1 MTSFWLELR
10 LAARKL
16 TRRPGFSLAVILL
29 IALGV
34 GAGSAVFT
42 VVQRLLLTPP
52 AMVQSPES
60 LVRLAPAEQGTN
72 GAAAYPD
79 YEYYRDNARVFSD
92 LFAYD
97 GTATT
102 LQVRLGSNASD
113 ADARFV
119 TGNFFRGLGVVAA
132 YGRALTPDDD
142 REQADNAAV
151 ISTSLQ
157 ERLFTSAQAALGQS
171 ITLNGH
177 AFTIV
182 GIAPRAFLGAA
193 HDDVPVDVWLP
204 MWKRPLVTGR
214 PRLDMVRTPDYIHSF
229 MVVMA
234 RLRTGVTI
242 EQAQANASVLG
253 RQLEQMHETA
263 DGAEVTLTGD
273 FGLSPSRRTSITLLS
288 KLIGGLAII
297 VMIIVCANL
306 ANLMLARAVSR
317 QAEST
322 VKLALGAS
330 RQRLMQEFAL
340 ETMVLALIGGALG
353 LLMAFWGA
361 RGLAAFLPFRLASPP
376 APDLRVF
383 GFAFAVALVSA
394 FLCAIAPAL
403 LATRRSAAHMTGARV
418 TGGGAAVRT
427 ALVMTQVA
435 LCFLLLT
442 GAALFVRTLNRV
454 HDLELGFNPRGV
466 LAVSLDLRSHGYDSI
481 SAPLAFERM
490 VQRLSALPGV
500 RSVALGSV
508 VPLSGG
514 RRTSSTQIEG
524 RPVLEGV
531 RTPVFD
537 NNVVSPGYF
546 ALMQT
551 RLVRG
556 REFTVADNLAAPRVV
571 VVNETFA
578 NRYWPGQDPIGKR
591 IGSPQEWREVVGVVA
606 DTRTTNVTVAPV
618 PMFYRPFAQ
627 AFFPRMQI
635 YVRTSG
641 DAMQQVP
648 AVRRAIADVDPA
660 IAPRAIDAL
669 ERVHANGIRTF
680 TANARLVGVLAV
692 VALILATMGLY
703 AVTSY
708 LVTQRTREFGLRMAI
723 GAQSGDVL
731 RDVLGNALQRGA
743 LGVVIGALAAIAIV
757 PAIERFLFE
766 LSPLD
771 PYAFLAA
778 GIPLLAA
785 MLVATGLPARRAIRI
800 EPIVAL
806 RGE

>member
-1 MTSFWLELR
+1 
-10 LAARKL
+10 
-16 TRRPGFSLAVILL
+16 
-29 IALGV
+29 
-34 GAGSAVFT
+34 
-42 VVQRLLLTPP
+42 
-52 AMVQSPES
+52 
-60 LVRLAPAEQGTN
+60 
-72 GAAAYPD
+72 
-79 YEYYRDNARVFSD
+79 
-92 LFAYD
+92 
-97 GTATT
+97 
-102 LQVRLGSNASD
+102 
-113 ADARFV
+113 
-119 TGNFFRGLGVVAA
+119 
-132 YGRALTPDDD
+132 
-142 REQADNAAV
+142 
-151 ISTSLQ
+151 
-157 ERLFTSAQAALGQS
+157 
-171 ITLNGH
+171 
-177 AFTIV
+177 
-182 GIAPRAFLGAA
+182 
-193 HDDVPVDVWLP
+193 
-204 MWKRPLVTGR
+204 
-214 PRLDMVRTPDYIHSF
+214 
-229 MVVMA
+229 
-234 RLRTGVTI
+234 
-242 EQAQANASVLG
+242 
-253 RQLEQMHETA
+253 
-263 DGAEVTLTGD
+263 
-273 FGLSPSRRTSITLLS
+273 
-288 KLIGGLAII
+288 
-297 VMIIVCANL
+297 
-306 ANLMLARAVSR
+306 
-317 QAEST
+317 
-322 VKLALGAS
+322 
-330 RQRLMQEFAL
+330 
-340 ETMVLALIGGALG
+340 
-353 LLMAFWGA
+353 
-361 RGLAAFLPFRLASPP
+361 
-376 APDLRVF
+376 
-383 GFAFAVALVSA
+383 
-394 FLCAIAPAL
+394 
-403 LATRRSAAHMTGARV
+403 
-418 TGGGAAVRT
+418 
-427 ALVMTQVA
+427 
-435 LCFLLLT
+435 
-442 GAALFVRTLNRV
+442 
-454 HDLELGFNPRGV
+454 
-466 LAVSLDLRSHGYDSI
+466 
-481 SAPLAFERM
+481 

-514 RRTSSTQIEG
+514 RRTSSSQIEG

-551 RLVRG
+551 RVVRG
-556 REFTVADNLAAPRVV
+556 REFTAADNLAAPRVV

-578 NRYWPGQDPIGKR
+578 SRYWPGQDPIGKR

-606 DTRTTNVTVAPV
+606 DTRTTNVTVAPT

-743 LGVVIGALAAIAIV
+743 LGVIIGALAAIAIV

-778 GIPLLAA
+778 GVPLLAA
-785 MLVATGLPARRAIRI
+785 MLLATGLPARRAIRI